1 MEKDGFVY
9 TQKEGVN
16 ITSKDGSRAAT
27 ISGGSTLAWE
37 PVIKEDETDE
47 SQPSIAAG
55 ETGSEQR
62 LENTAVVSGVN
73 RTTISNAL
81 VELYDATTLKLQ
93 NVALA
98 ADTSLALHASAAS
111 ATVDASNVGLHMKEG
126 ANATTGASTTTVSAL
141 TLNLTGSD
149 KSYTFGSGLRMLDI
163 STDMLQGNLTITG
176 ESLMVNFDGY
186 DFSEYDAVQL
196 SFATGV
202 TVDTQMLITGQA
214 QVEQGDTP
222 QLLTGTYVIGE
233 NVGSIIFIMNYHIP
247 EPSTSAL
254 GLLAL
259 AGLAARRRRKA

>member
-1 MEKDGFVY
+1 
-9 TQKEGVN
+9 
-16 ITSKDGSRAAT
+16 
-27 ISGGSTLAWE
+27 
-37 PVIKEDETDE
+37 
-47 SQPSIAAG
+47 
-55 ETGSEQR
+55 
-62 LENTAVVSGVN
+62 
-73 RTTISNAL
+73 

-98 ADTSLALHASAAS
+98 SDTTLALHKSASS
-111 ATVDASNVGLHMKEG
+111 ATVEASKVGLHMVED
-126 ANATTGASTTTVSAL
+126 ANATTGASTTTDSAL

-149 KSYTFGSGLRMLDI
+149 KSYTFGSGLRLLDI

-222 QLLTGTYVIGE
+222 QLLTGTYVTGE

-259 AGLAARRRRKA
+259 AGLATRRRRRA

>member
-37 PVIKEDETDE
+37 PVVKEDETDE
-47 SQPSIAAG
+47 SQPSIASG
-55 ETGSEQR
+55 ETGTEKR
-62 LENTAVVSGVN
+62 LENTAVISGVN

-81 VELYDATTLKLQ
+81 VELYNATTLKLQ

-98 ADTSLALHASAAS
+98 SDTTLAVHTS
-111 ATVDASNVGLHMKEG
+111 ATSAIVDASNVGLHLMEG
-126 ANATTGASTTTVSAL
+126 ANAATGASTTTGSAL

-149 KSYTFGSGLRMLDI
+149 KSYTFGSGLRLLDI
-163 STDMLQGNLTITG
+163 STNMLQGKLTITG
-176 ESLMVNFDGY
+176 ESLRVHFDGY

-214 QVEQGDTP
+214 HVEQGETP
-222 QLLTGTYVIGE
+222 QLLTGTYVTGE

-247 EPSTSAL
+247 EPSSSAL

-259 AGLAARRRRKA
+259 AGMAARRRRKA